1 MAVTAGTAEKTVTLV
16 REAASLFRR
25 YGFHATS
32 MGDLG
37 AAMNLNKG
45 TLYHYFPSK
54 GEILYAIY
62 QQVFTTLEAQVAL
75 IEADLRA
82 DEKLVA
88 YIRAITKTRAAVP
101 DFVAVYFQEH
111 PWLDTSLS
119 PEHCAAVRQKER
131 EWTAGLR
138 AIFDD
143 GMRDGLFRRVNTEV
157 LAIQLI
163 SMSRRSTS
171 GTSART
177 RRRPAW
183 SPTRSSATC
192 SRGSAGRPDRS
203 HLLWK
208 VGSRFSMKASRASR

>member
-1 MAVTAGTAEKTVTLV
+1 MAVTASTAEKTVTLI
-16 REAASLFRR
+16 RESASLFRR

-54 GEILYAIY
+54 GEILFAIY
-62 QQVFTTLEAQVAL
+62 AQVFSTLEANVAR
-75 IEADLRA
+75 IDQRLRA

-88 YIRAITKTRAAVP
+88 YIRAITKTRATVP

-111 PWLDTSLS
+111 PWLDSSLS
-119 PEHCAAVRQKER
+119 AEHCAVVREKEKQ
-131 EWTAGLR
+131 WTAGLR
-138 AIFDD
+138 TIFED

-163 SMSRRSTS
+163 SMFSSLYQWHI
-171 GTSART
+171 GEDEVSANLVADT
-177 RRRPAW
+177 IISYLFEGINKP
-183 SPTRSSATC
+183 S
-192 SRGSAGRPDRS
+192 
-203 HLLWK
+203 
-208 VGSRFSMKASRASR
+208 